1 MRPTGRARHPRKLL
15 HERARFRVPDRFFP
29 DPPGRE
35 RVPVEPRRRAVALVL
50 FLFRF
55 GLDFAEDFLW
65 TRSGSRVPPVSRFH
79 SS

>member
-1 MRPTGRARHPRKLL
+1 MRPTGRARHPRKPL
-15 HERARFRVPDRFFP
+15 HERARFRVPDRLFTE
-29 DPPGRE
+29 PPLRE
-35 RVPVEPRRRAVALVL
+35 RVPAAPRRRAVALVF